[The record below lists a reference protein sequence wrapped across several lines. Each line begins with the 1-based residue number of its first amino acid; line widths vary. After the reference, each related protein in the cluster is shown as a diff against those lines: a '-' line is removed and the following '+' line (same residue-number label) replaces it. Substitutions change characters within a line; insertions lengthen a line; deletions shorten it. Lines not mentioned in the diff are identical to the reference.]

1 MSSHRLTP
9 EEARRAEALVASV
22 QDVASC
28 RIRID
33 GAGNVTEVHVVSRAG
48 KSPKLVAR
56 DVEGVLKA
64 GMDLDVDYK
73 KIGVVVVD
81 VNPEAPDDIP
91 LEEFPILEHAP
102 RFAFVSVN
110 VVSSR
115 AGMRAEVEL
124 SREAA
129 ESFGSSET
137 ENPAS
142 NALAVVAEATLRA
155 VSEFLDDAT
164 RLCLG
169 GVLKVS
175 LAGDDAILVR
185 VDVVGAR
192 CTKSV
197 AGSAIVAAGNEAQ
210 AVVFA
215 TLDAINRLTG
225 KFEFKSS
232 IEYKIK

>member
-1 MSSHRLTP
+1 MSSHRLTA
-9 EEARRAEALVASV
+9 EEVRRAEVLVVSV
-22 QDVASC
+22 QGVSSC
-28 RIRID
+28 RIRVD
-33 GAGNVTEVHVVSRAG
+33 DAGHVSEVHVVSRAG

-64 GMDLDVDYK
+64 EMDLDVDYK
-73 KIGVVVVD
+73 KIGVVVLE
-81 VNPEAPDDIP
+81 PEHEAPADIP
-91 LEEFPILEHAP
+91 PEEVPILEHAS

-110 VVSSR
+110 VVSTR
-115 AGMRAEVEL
+115 AGLRAEVEL
-124 SREAA
+124 SRDAA
-129 ESFGSSET
+129 EAFGSSES
-137 ENPAS
+137 ENPSA
-142 NALAVVAEATLRA
+142 NALTIVAEATLRA
-155 VSEFLDDAT
+155 VSEFLDDEI

-175 LAGDDAILVR
+175 LAGDDAILAR

-192 CTKSV
+192 SNKSL
-197 AGSAIVAAGNEAQ
+197 AGSAMVAGNEAQ

-225 KFEFKSS
+225 KLEFKNS

>member
-1 MSSHRLTP
+1 M
-9 EEARRAEALVASV
+9 RRAEALVASV
-22 QDVASC
+22 QGVSSC

-33 GAGNVTEVHVVSRAG
+33 ESGHVSEVHVVSRAG

-64 GMDLDVDYK
+64 EMDLDVDYK
-73 KIGVVVVD
+73 KIGVVVLD
-81 VNPEAPDDIP
+81 PAEDAPADHP
-91 LEEFPILEHAP
+91 PEEFPILEHAS

-110 VVSSR
+110 IVSTR
-115 AGMRAEVEL
+115 AGLRAEVEL
-124 SREAA
+124 SRESA
-129 ESFGSSET
+129 EAFGSSES
-137 ENPAS
+137 ENPSAT
-142 NALAVVAEATLRA
+142 ALTVVSEATLRA
-155 VSEFLDDAT
+155 VSEFLDDQT

-175 LAGDDAILVR
+175 LAGADAILVR

-192 CTKSV
+192 YNKTL
-197 AGSAIVAAGNEAQ
+197 AGSAMVDGNEAQ

>member
-1 MSSHRLTP
+1 MASHRLTA
-9 EEARRAEALVASV
+9 EQARRAEALVASV
-22 QDVASC
+22 QGVSSC

-33 GAGNVTEVHVVSRAG
+33 ESGQITEVHVVSRVG

-64 GMDLDVDYK
+64 EMDLDVDYK
-73 KIGVVVVD
+73 KIGVVVLD
-81 VNPEAPDDIP
+81 ADHAAPADLP
-91 LEEFPILEHAP
+91 PEEFPILEHAS

-115 AGMRAEVEL
+115 AGLRAEVEL
-124 SREAA
+124 SRDSAEA
-129 ESFGSSET
+129 FGSSES
-137 ENPAS
+137 ENPSAT
-142 NALAVVAEATLRA
+142 ALSVVAEATLRA
-155 VSEFLDDAT
+155 VSEFLDDNT

-169 GVLKVS
+169 GVLKVP
-175 LAGDDAILVR
+175 LGGGDAILVR
-185 VDVVGAR
+185 VDILGAR
-192 CTKSV
+192 CTKSL
-197 AGSAIVAAGNEAQ
+197 AGSAMVAGNDAQ

-225 KFEFKSS
+225 KLEFKSS

>member
-1 MSSHRLTP
+1 MASHRLTA

-22 QDVASC
+22 QGVTSC
-28 RIRID
+28 RIRTD
-33 GAGNVTEVHVVSRAG
+33 GCGEITEVHVVSRAG

-64 GMDLDVDYK
+64 EMNLDVDYK
-73 KIGVVVVD
+73 KIGVVVLDFVPD
-81 VNPEAPDDIP
+81 VPADISA
-91 LEEFPILEHAP
+91 EEFPILEHAS

-115 AGMRAEVEL
+115 AGLRAEVEL
-124 SREAA
+124 SRDSA
-129 ESFGSSET
+129 ESFGASESDHPT
-137 ENPAS
+137 AA
-142 NALAVVAEATLRA
+142 ALSAVAEATLRA
-155 VSEFLDDAT
+155 VSELLDDAT

-175 LAGDDAILVR
+175 FAGDDAILVR
-185 VDVVGAR
+185 VDVVGER
-192 CTKSV
+192 GTRSLV
-197 AGSAIVAAGNEAQ
+197 GSTLVAGNEAQ

>member
-1 MSSHRLTP
+1 MSAHRLTP
-9 EEARRAEALVASV
+9 DEARRAEALVASV
-22 QDVASC
+22 QGVASC
-28 RIRID
+28 RIRTD
-33 GAGNVTEVHVVSRAG
+33 EAGNITEVHVVSRLG

-73 KIGVVVVD
+73 KIGVVVID
-81 VNPEAPDDIP
+81 PNPEAFDETQP
-91 LEEFPILEHAP
+91 EEFPILEHAP

-115 AGMRAEVEL
+115 AGVRAEVEL

-129 ESFGSSET
+129 EAFGSSET
-137 ENPAS
+137 ENPSS

-155 VSEFLDDAT
+155 VSEFLDDST

-175 LAGDDAILVR
+175 LAGDDTILVR
-185 VDVVGAR
+185 VDVIDAR
-192 CTKSV
+192 WTKGV
-197 AGSAIVAAGNEAQ
+197 TGSAIVDGNEAQ
-210 AVVFA
+210 TVVFA
-215 TLDAINRLTG
+215 TLDAINRMTG

>member
-1 MSSHRLTP
+1 M
-9 EEARRAEALVASV
+9 RRAEALVASV
-22 QDVASC
+22 QGVSSC

-33 GAGNVTEVHVVSRAG
+33 EAGHVTEVHVVSRGG

-64 GMDLDVDYK
+64 EMDVDVDYK
-73 KIGVVVVD
+73 KIGVVVLDVD
-81 VNPEAPDDIP
+81 AEAPADLAP
-91 LEEFPILEHAP
+91 QEFPILEHAS

-110 VVSSR
+110 VVTTR
-115 AGMRAEVEL
+115 AGLRAEVEL
-124 SREAA
+124 SLDAA
-129 ESFGSSET
+129 EAFGSSET
-137 ENPAS
+137 ENPSAT
-142 NALAVVAEATLRA
+142 ALTAVGEATLRA
-155 VSEFLDDAT
+155 VSEFLDEDT

-175 LAGDDAILVR
+175 LAGNDAILVR
-185 VDVVGAR
+185 VDVIGSR
-192 CTKSV
+192 FDKSL
-197 AGSAIVAAGNEAQ
+197 AGSAMIAGNETQ

-225 KFEFKSS
+225 KLEFKSS

>member
-1 MSSHRLTP
+1 MASHRLTA

-22 QDVASC
+22 QGVSSC

-33 GAGNVTEVHVVSRAG
+33 EAGHVTEVHVVSRGG

-64 GMDLDVDYK
+64 EMNVDVDYK
-73 KIGVVVVD
+73 KIGVVVLD
-81 VNPEAPDDIP
+81 AEEAAPVDIP
-91 LEEFPILEHAP
+91 PEEFPILEHAA

-110 VVSSR
+110 VVSTR
-115 AGMRAEVEL
+115 TGLRAEVEL
-124 SREAA
+124 SRDNAGA
-129 ESFGSSET
+129 FGSSESD
-137 ENPAS
+137 NPSATP
-142 NALAVVAEATLRA
+142 LTVVAEATLRA
-155 VSEFLDDAT
+155 VSEFLDDHT

-185 VDVVGAR
+185 VDIIGAR
-192 CTKSV
+192 HSKTLAGSSMV
-197 AGSAIVAAGNEAQ
+197 AGNDAQ

>member
-1 MSSHRLTP
+1 MASHRLTP

-33 GAGNVTEVHVVSRAG
+33 ESGNITEVHVVSRAG

-64 GMDLDVDYK
+64 EMDIDVDYK

-81 VNPEAPDDIP
+81 VNSDAPDEAQP
-91 LEEFPILEHAP
+91 EEFPILEHAS

-115 AGMRAEVEL
+115 TGLRAEVEL
-124 SREAA
+124 SRESA
-129 ESFGSSET
+129 EAFGSSEA
-137 ENPAS
+137 ENPS
-142 NALAVVAEATLRA
+142 SSVLAVVAEATLRA
-155 VSEFLDDAT
+155 VSEFLDDST

-169 GVLKVS
+169 GVMKVS
-175 LAGDDAILVR
+175 LAGDIAILVR

-192 CTKSV
+192 CTKSL
-197 AGSAIVAAGNEAQ
+197 AGSAIVAGHETQ

>member
-9 EEARRAEALVASV
+9 DEARRAEALVASV

-28 RIRID
+28 RIRTD
-33 GAGNVTEVHVVSRAG
+33 EAGNVTEVHVVSRSG

-64 GMDLDVDYK
+64 GMDLDINYK

-81 VNPEAPDDIP
+81 ANPEAADDTQP
-91 LEEFPILEHAP
+91 EEFPILEHAP

-115 AGMRAEVEL
+115 AGVRAEVEL

-129 ESFGSSET
+129 EAFGSSET
-137 ENPAS
+137 ENPS
-142 NALAVVAEATLRA
+142 SSALAVVAEATLRA
-155 VSEFLDDAT
+155 VSEFLDDAM

-185 VDVVGAR
+185 VDVVDAR
-192 CTKSV
+192 WTKSV
-197 AGSAIVAAGNEAQ
+197 AGSAIVAGNEAQ

-215 TLDAINRLTG
+215 TLDAINRMTG

>member
-1 MSSHRLTP
+1 MASHRLTP
-9 EEARRAEALVASV
+9 EDARRAEALVASV

-33 GAGNVTEVHVVSRAG
+33 EAGHVSEVHVVSRAG

-64 GMDLDVDYK
+64 GMDLDVDYR

-81 VNPEAPDDIP
+81 ANPEATDETQP
-91 LEEFPILEHAP
+91 EEFPILEHAP

-115 AGMRAEVEL
+115 AGVRAEVEL
-124 SREAA
+124 SRETA
-129 ESFGSSET
+129 EAFGSSES
-137 ENPAS
+137 ENPSS
-142 NALAVVAEATLRA
+142 NGLAVVAEATLRA

-175 LAGDDAILVR
+175 LAGDDTILVR

-192 CTKSV
+192 WTKSV
-197 AGSAIVAAGNEAQ
+197 AGSAIVAGNEAQ

-215 TLDAINRLTG
+215 TLDAINRMTG